1 MNYRE
6 KIRSAIACPQFGD
19 DHYGEWGALKLD
31 QRKLIKRLLDELNR
45 ADEYIK
51 SLYQE
56 NQNLK
61 MKKHKAVN
69 YMKANYEITV
79 PDANIKSLIIKE
91 EYKKIIEILGEDKN
105 E

>member
-51 SLYQE
+51 SLF
-56 NQNLK
+56 L
-61 MKKHKAVN
+61 
-69 YMKANYEITV
+69 
-79 PDANIKSLIIKE
+79 
-91 EYKKIIEILGEDKN
+91 
-105 E
+105 